1 MRILVLSI
9 GCVFSLLV
17 HAEETKMAIELPK
30 AMTEMVQPFSKAEIQ
45 QGMQE
50 MQQRLNTQIE
60 DWGKTLKKDDFEWSW
75 TGRQLK
81 QPKRQEVCNI
91 FQGVVN
97 ETYSMAQ
104 KNKARLSVEDQKI
117 LENRHL
123 FIESLGFD
131 NNIVDT
137 RMGFNCR
144 LK

>member
-1 MRILVLSI
+1 MRILVLSV

-17 HAEETKMAIELPK
+17 HAEETKMPIEVPK

-45 QGMQE
+45 QGMHE

-75 TGRQLK
+75 SGRQLK

-104 KNKARLSVEDQKI
+104 KNKARLSVEDQK
-117 LENRHL
+117 LLQNRHL
-123 FIESLGFD
+123 FIESLGYE

-137 RMGFNCR
+137 RMGFDCR